1 MTLRAIEWPWSQ
13 TSFRKVPEK
22 IIMTYVVV
30 FWFVYL
36 LLLLFFRRNQLFITF
51 ALFKTLNEII
61 TLFTLPAA
69 LTANSS
75 RVHIGVIKVSAS
87 TLRTCT
93 VLNSSSKPVPAH
105 FFGMTLLLCHEN
117 LSLVVVLLVIDTP
130 VSVGLM
136 PAIERMPDSLGFTH
150 GNRSCKRAPCGLL
163 LYSPSADYL
172 GAVQSHIRPADIWP
186 LNP

>member
-1 MTLRAIEWPWSQ
+1 MTFRAIEWPWSQ

-36 LLLLFFRRNQLFITF
+36 LLLLVFRRNQLFITF

-75 RVHIGVIKVSAS
+75 RVHIGVIKVSVIKTGSTSFCLHIEDVHGSKFQLQTRSSALFWNDSAS
-87 TLRTCT
+87 LSWKSFIGRGPFSNRHSCVCWAYASYREDARQPGVHTRQP
-93 VLNSSSKPVPAH
+93 VL
-105 FFGMTLLLCHEN
+105 
-117 LSLVVVLLVIDTP
+117 
-130 VSVGLM
+130 
-136 PAIERMPDSLGFTH
+136 
-150 GNRSCKRAPCGLL
+150 
-163 LYSPSADYL
+163 
-172 GAVQSHIRPADIWP
+172 
-186 LNP
+186 

>member
-36 LLLLFFRRNQLFITF
+36 LLLLVFRRNQLFITF

-75 RVHIGVIKVSAS
+75 RVHIGVIKVSVIKTGS
-87 TLRTCT
+87 TCT
-93 VLNSSSKPVPAH
+93 VLNSSFKPVPAH
-105 FFGMTLLLCHEN
+105 FFWN
-117 LSLVVVLLVIDTP
+117 DSASLSWKSFIGRGPFSNRHSCVCWAYASYREDARQPGVHTRQPVL
-130 VSVGLM
+130 
-136 PAIERMPDSLGFTH
+136 
-150 GNRSCKRAPCGLL
+150 
-163 LYSPSADYL
+163 
-172 GAVQSHIRPADIWP
+172 
-186 LNP
+186 